1 MGAGREAGL
10 NSLCYDDGCLR
21 DPTAMIASDTQ
32 QRIDRLAEQLGNLR
46 GYL

>member
-1 MGAGREAGL
+1 MGL
-10 NSLCYDDGCLR
+10 SR
-21 DPTAMIASDTQ
+21 DLPMIASDTQ